1 MYDFTLNFIKSL
13 HEDHMATL
21 ALLERLE
28 AFLGRH
34 NASNPP
40 AADSAEMITLM
51 TDLAALMEA
60 EIGAHFSFEEEFLFP
75 RFADFADAG
84 IPMMLKGEH
93 DVIRPIAERMTEM
106 ARGFRGGELTSDSWA
121 EFHRLGLEIIEREV
135 FHVQKEEMGFL
146 PALDQMLDP
155 DDEAELAMAYAE
167 KKGG

>member
-34 NASNPP
+34 NAANPP
-40 AADSAEMITLM
+40 AADSTELQTLM
-51 TDLAALMEA
+51 TDLAALMQE
-60 EIGAHFSFEEEFLFP
+60 EISAHFSFEEEFLFP

-93 DVIRPIAERMTEM
+93 DIIRPIAGRLTEL
-106 ARGFRGGELTSDSWA
+106 AKSFNGGQLTGESWA

-155 DDEAELAMAYAE
+155 EEEGELAMAYAE

>member
-1 MYDFTLNFIKSL
+1 
-13 HEDHMATL
+13 MATL
-21 ALLERLE
+21 AMLERLE
-28 AFLGRH
+28 IFLGRH
-34 NASNPP
+34 SASNPP
-40 AADSAEMITLM
+40 AADSSEMVTLM
-51 TDLAALMEA
+51 TDLSALLVA

-75 RFADFADAG
+75 RFANIADAG

-106 ARGFRGGELTSDSWA
+106 AKGFRGGELTAETWK
-121 EFHRLGLEIIEREV
+121 EFHRLGLELVEREV

-155 DDEAELAMAYAE
+155 DEEAELVMAYAE

>member
-1 MYDFTLNFIKSL
+1 MYDFTLKFIKSL

-21 ALLERLE
+21 AMLERLE
-28 AFLGRH
+28 VFLGRH
-34 NASNPP
+34 APGSPP
-40 AADSAEMITLM
+40 AADSSEMVSLM
-51 TDLAALMEA
+51 TDLSALMEA

-75 RFADFADAG
+75 RFANIADAG

-106 ARGFRGGELTSDSWA
+106 ARSFRGGELTSETWA
-121 EFHRLGLEIIEREV
+121 EFHRLGLELIEREV

-155 DDEAELAMAYAE
+155 DDEAELVMAYAE